1 MPRVGPT
8 KRRDLIG
15 YLRALGYD
23 GPHSGGSHEF
33 MLKGKQHVQLPNP
46 HGADV
51 SVGFLRQLLKEAGI
65 ERDVRERL

>member
-1 MPRVGPT
+1 
-8 KRRDLIG
+8 
-15 YLRALGYD
+15 
-23 GPHSGGSHEF
+23 

-65 ERDVRERL
+65 ERDVWERL